1 MRDNKAFQLQTSA
14 ADKFFPLHATK
25 HTITKIMKKC
35 KTCIL
40 VIFRFLQL
48 DKITKHKHVYL
59 TSILADL
66 FFLLS
71 PR

>member
-14 ADKFFPLHATK
+14 ADKYFPLHATK
-25 HTITKIMKKC
+25 HTITKIMKNARHAY
-35 KTCIL
+35 L
-40 VIFRFLQL
+40 LFFAFLQL

-59 TSILADL
+59 TSILAEL
-66 FFLLS
+66 LFLLS